1 MLPKPGSNGFTL
13 WLVVTYA
20 GVLVLI
26 FYGIWL
32 AAQR

>member
-1 MLPKPGSNGFTL
+1 MLPKPGSNAFTF
-13 WLVVTYA
+13 WLVATYA
-20 GVLVLI
+20 ATMVLI